1 MRRDIHQHPELGN
14 QEINTQ
20 QKVVNYLKQQ
30 GIEVV
35 TGWKNA
41 PTAVI
46 GIINPDKKNTVALRS
61 ELDAL
66 PIKENTG
73 LSFASQ
79 STGQFMGQ
87 EVPVSHMCG
96 HDVHMA
102 MLLSAAKILQ
112 QNKDKFNNRVVL
124 IFQPAEEGDSIHDLF
139 DENLP
144 VSGANAL
151 VQDGLMEKYAI
162 KRVFGIHVMARLPA
176 GKMWIAQGPALNS
189 VDDFI
194 IKVEGKQSHG
204 AMPWAGSDA
213 TLTAANIVV
222 ALQQIVSRNAD
233 LSSGMGV
240 ITVGKLTAGET
251 ANVMSGKAEMVG
263 TIRSNNADIRQ
274 TLLTRIPQV
283 AEGIANAAGAKAIT
297 QIVKIYPVT
306 MNNPQLVET
315 MVPLLQKQGIDAEIN
330 NWNPGASE
338 DFSFY
343 AQKAPGMFMF
353 LGADAAGTSD
363 VQNNH
368 SDKFNVDE
376 TTMRTGVMAHLVAA
390 TSELE

>member
-1 MRRDIHQHPELGN
+1 
-14 QEINTQ
+14 
-20 QKVVNYLKQQ
+20 
-30 GIEVV
+30 
-35 TGWKNA
+35 
-41 PTAVI
+41 
-46 GIINPDKKNTVALRS
+46 
-61 ELDAL
+61 
-66 PIKENTG
+66 
-73 LSFASQ
+73 
-79 STGQFMGQ
+79 
-87 EVPVSHMCG
+87 
-96 HDVHMA
+96 
-102 MLLSAAKILQ
+102 
-112 QNKDKFNNRVVL
+112 
-124 IFQPAEEGDSIHDLF
+124 
-139 DENLP
+139 
-144 VSGANAL
+144 
-151 VQDGLMEKYAI
+151 
-162 KRVFGIHVMARLPA
+162 
-176 GKMWIAQGPALNS
+176 MWIAQGPALNS